1 MKTEYL
7 KISPLHP
14 QEERIK
20 LAVEVLRN
28 GGLVVLPTETV
39 YGIGFDPDSEIAWRK
54 IERVKSQRGRKPYS
68 LNLAYPEWVKR
79 FNIKSDSLNRLE
91 LIRDLIPGP
100 VTFIVVD
107 NEDRKIGFRIP
118 DHLVCRSVIQG
129 FSGPVYL
136 PSANPSG
143 LSPACSAQEAMDML
157 WGMVD
162 MVIDSG
168 PAQLCVPSAV
178 VDLTAGSIKLLREG
192 PPFVTAEITRR
203 IKGC

>member
-20 LAVEVLRN
+20 LAVEVLRK

-39 YGIGFDPDSEIAWRK
+39 YGIGFDPGSKIAWRK
-54 IERVKSQRGRKPYS
+54 IARVKSQREGKPYS

-79 FNIKSDSLNRLE
+79 FNINSKSLNRLE
-91 LIRDLIPGP
+91 VIKDLIPGP

-118 DHLVCRSVIQG
+118 DHLVCRSVIQR
-129 FSGPVYL
+129 FSRPIYL
-136 PSANPSG
+136 SSAN
-143 LSPACSAQEAMDML
+143 LSNLRPACSAQEAMDML

-178 VDLTAGSIKLLREG
+178 VDLTGESVKLLREG
-192 PPFVTAEITRR
+192 PPFVTAEIIRR
-203 IKGC
+203 IKKC